1 VREDGRKNNPRDN
14 APLPVAAGGDPRFRP
29 ARRAALATGGG
40 EALRRLLRARRIL
53 GGARPLAR
61 PFRTPWGAP
70 GAAGARLAPGWRAA
84 THGTHR
90 GGRGVTVPA
99 LLRALI
105 RANVWNCGSWNPRA
119 HARVR

>member
-61 PFRTPWGAP
+61 PFRTPWGSP
-70 GAAGARLAPGWRAA
+70 WRGWRQAGARLPMAP
-84 THGTHR
+84 TV
-90 GGRGVTVPA
+90 GVGV
-99 LLRALI
+99 
-105 RANVWNCGSWNPRA
+105 
-119 HARVR
+119 

>member
-40 EALRRLLRARRIL
+40 EALRRLLSPSYPRGCPTTPRPTLPHPL
-53 GGARPLAR
+53 GKPL
-61 PFRTPWGAP
+61 
-70 GAAGARLAPGWRAA
+70 ARLAPGWRAA
-84 THGTHR
+84 TDGTHR